1 MLKKLLVLTIMISL
15 TVSAFGQ
22 DLEETLS
29 SLLENNASMYVQPL
43 GDGMGALMNSGYYH
57 RSKVH
62 KMLGFDVGIKLMAL
76 TFDDDSKY
84 FDFALPTGSLSFNLN
99 DVTSAYGD
107 LGSID
112 IPFEQVYL
120 DANTTV
126 PTVAGDDDEVGTV
139 AVNDNNLISYI
150 EGQLETKLTTQLGS
164 PAAAQLAVAGLSNDI
179 NSAVGAL
186 PDIEIP
192 GLGLS
197 AMALPMPQLALGL
210 PMGIEL
216 TVRGL
221 PEQDL
226 GDAGTFSLFG
236 AGARLNIDQFI
247 PIPLFPVDITAGAF
261 YSQMALGEVFESNN
275 TTVGLQVG
283 KSLNLLIFGIGIYAD
298 AAYEMSDVTISYEP
312 DPSAGIGTD
321 PIEFT
326 LETDPGLRVGG
337 GLHLKLIPLT
347 YINLHVSQ
355 TPSSMVATAG
365 LGISFR

>member
-1 MLKKLLVLTIMISL
+1 MLKKLLTITLALTLS
-15 TVSAFGQ
+15 VGAFAQ

-29 SLLENNASMYVQPL
+29 NLLQDNATMYVQPL

-57 RSKVH
+57 RAKVH
-62 KMLGFDVGIKLMAL
+62 KMLGFDFGVKLMAL
-76 TFDDDSKY
+76 AFDDDSK
-84 FDFALPTGSLSFNLN
+84 FFNFALPSGNLSFNLN
-99 DVTSAYGD
+99 SVTDAYGN

-112 IPFEQVYL
+112 IPFEEVYL
-120 DANTTV
+120 NANTIV
-126 PTVAGDDDEVGTV
+126 PTVAGDKKEVGTV
-139 AVNDNNLISYI
+139 AVNDSNLIGYI
-150 EGQLETKLTTQLGS
+150 ENELEAKLTTQLGS
-164 PAAAQLAVAGLSNDI
+164 AAAAQLAVSGLSSDI
-179 NSAVGAL
+179 TSAVGAL
-186 PDIEIP
+186 PDIDIP

-216 TVRGL
+216 TFRGL
-221 PEQDL
+221 PERDL
-226 GDAGTFSLFG
+226 GDAGSFSMYG
-236 AGARLNIDQFI
+236 GGARVNVDQFI
-247 PIPLFPVDITAGAF
+247 PIPLFPLDITAGAF
-261 YSQMALGEVFESNN
+261 YSTMAIGEVFESNN

-326 LETDPGLRVGG
+326 LETDPGMRFGG

-365 LGISFR
+365 LGITFR